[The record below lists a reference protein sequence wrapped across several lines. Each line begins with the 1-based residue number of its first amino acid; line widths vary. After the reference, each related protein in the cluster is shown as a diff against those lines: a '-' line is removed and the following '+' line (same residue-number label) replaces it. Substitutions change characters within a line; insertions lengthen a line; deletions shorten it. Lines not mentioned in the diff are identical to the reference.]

1 MKSDSELKVELE
13 KLKADMSLIMDCSAD
28 SPEVKEWIGRVL
40 AIKAELANIPLIE
53 EQSFH

>member
-28 SPEVKEWIGRVL
+28 SQEVKGWVARVL
-40 AIKAELANIPLIE
+40 EIKRKMEN
-53 EQSFH
+53 SVH